1 MQMKKVSLL
10 TDCIF
15 KSMFKECN
23 EFRKLLN
30 EIFKDYFELD
40 LNSFDLTSEELM
52 VINIKDTRNRVD
64 LCLRDKESNTFL
76 NIEANNFKRDY
87 LDNRNLCYVAKVILQ
102 IFKYDKNYKKE
113 FKLYQININNYLC
126 EIDED
131 IINTTKRMY
140 DEKNKVRD
148 EKITIHEIYL
158 GKYKEMDYNNI
169 SEKEKN
175 LAMLNCTSIK
185 KMEELAQGSKIRG
198 KIMEKFKKKLSAEE
212 FAEILFDPEEDQ
224 EMILNSE
231 RLEGIEEGI
240 EKGSNQKQIEIAKK
254 MLDEKIPLESISRLT
269 GLNITEI
276 KKIAK

>member
-15 KSMFKECN
+15 KSMFKECI
-23 EFRKLLN
+23 EFRELLN

-126 EIDED
+126 EVDED

-185 KMEELAQGSKIRG
+185 KMEELVQGSKIRG

-231 RLEGIEEGI
+231 RLEGIEEG
-240 EKGSNQKQIEIAKK
+240 SNQKQIEIAKK
-254 MLDEKIPLESISRLT
+254 LLDKNMDIQDIADATGLPLEKVKEL
-269 GLNITEI
+269 L
-276 KKIAK
+276 K

>member
-15 KSMFKECN
+15 KSMFKECS

-185 KMEELAQGSKIRG
+185 KMEELVQGSKIRG

-212 FAEILFDPEEDQ
+212 FAEILFNPEEDQ

-240 EKGSNQKQIEIAKK
+240 ESGKKEEKLEIAKK
-254 MLDEKIPLESISRLT
+254 MLAMGTSIE
-269 GLNITEI
+269 N
-276 KKIAK
+276 IAKVTDLSTEEIQNLKI